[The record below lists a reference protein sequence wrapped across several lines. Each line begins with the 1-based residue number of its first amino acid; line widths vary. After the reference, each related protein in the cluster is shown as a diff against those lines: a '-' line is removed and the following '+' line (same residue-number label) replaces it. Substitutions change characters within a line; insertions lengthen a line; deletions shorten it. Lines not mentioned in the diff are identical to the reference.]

1 MAINLEDTG
10 HNVYK
15 AAREVG
21 KYVGHM
27 HTAFTEE
34 KWWRLTALI
43 VLAAVMVAAVL
54 LAKPILV
61 GYFTKFF
68 IGTWGLPLPISKVV
82 ASCAGRFFTT
92 QLGNVLKY
100 WVLKID
106 K

>member
-15 AAREVG
+15 AGREVA
-21 KYVGHM
+21 KYAGHM
-27 HTAFTEE
+27 YTAYTEG
-34 KWWRLTALI
+34 KWWRLIALI
-43 VLAAVMVAAVL
+43 VLAAVMVAAVV
-54 LAKPILV
+54 LAKPLLV
-61 GYFTKFF
+61 AIFTKWF
-68 IGTWGLPLPISKVV
+68 IGTWGLPLSVSKVA
-82 ASCAGRFFTT
+82 ASCAGRWFTT